1 MSELSPPVA
10 SADAP
15 ASPEAPRRKMPR
27 LRLRLR
33 SVLVLVS
40 LMILMLPLLG
50 LYALRLHETTLL
62 QRTQDDL
69 TIAAAALASSFGTAL
84 AVAENGALGLPAS
97 TTFATPRLDFASAP
111 VKASLPAPQQAAGSA
126 QPAAAAAGRQL
137 ALALAATAGAID
149 GAIRLL
155 DADGVVVATTSDDL
169 GLSLGHLEEVAE
181 ALAGEPVSSLRAVGD
196 EAAGQAQAL
205 VRGARVA
212 VVLAIPVGPPAAPA
226 GVVLLSRQPAN
237 ILDTLHLKRRLLM
250 QGGAVF
256 LAVAV
261 AIALLT
267 ARTLVLPIQR
277 LARAAARVSR
287 GETDRFER
295 YRHYRVYELA
305 DLADS
310 VEAMVSALQRRAAYL
325 RDFAH
330 HLSHEFK
337 TPIAAARGALEL
349 LRDDLQDMQPAEAKR
364 FVANVGTDIDRLEHL
379 TTRLV
384 ALAQADM
391 ARLGDETTD
400 VLAAAREIEAVT
412 VAASAEPAKARI
424 ARSALMA
431 VLGHLADNARQ
442 HGATEVTV
450 AVRAADEMVE
460 VRVRDNGTGVSPGN
474 QSRIFDPFFTTR
486 QADGGS
492 GLGLAICRT
501 LLRNAGGDIELEAEA
516 GGASGAVFKIVLRR
530 A

>member
-1 MSELSPPVA
+1 MSELSPPLA

-69 TIAAAALASSFGTAL
+69 TIAAAALASSFATAL
-84 AVAENGALGLPAS
+84 AVAESGTVGLPAS
-97 TTFATPRLDFASAP
+97 TAFATPRLDFASAP
-111 VKASLPAPQQAAGSA
+111 VKAPLPAPQAAGSA

-137 ALALAATAGAID
+137 ASALAATAGAID

-169 GLSLGHLEEVAE
+169 GLSLGHLDEVAE

-196 EAAGQAQAL
+196 DAAGQAQAL

-237 ILDTLHLKRRLLM
+237 ILDTLHLKRGLLV
-250 QGGAVF
+250 QGGTVF

-349 LRDDLQDMQPAEAKR
+349 LRDDLQDMQPTEAKR
-364 FVANVGTDIDRLEHL
+364 FVTNVGTDIDRLEHL

-400 VLAAAREIEAVT
+400 VLAAAREIKAVT

-424 ARSALMA
+424 ARSALTA
-431 VLGHLADNARQ
+431 VLSHLADNARQ
-442 HGATEVTV
+442 HGATEVTI
-450 AVRAADEMVE
+450 AVQAAGEMVE
-460 VRVRDNGTGVSPGN
+460 VRVRDDGTGVSPGN

>member
-1 MSELSPPVA
+1 
-10 SADAP
+10 
-15 ASPEAPRRKMPR
+15 MPR
-27 LRLRLR
+27 LRLRLH

-40 LMILMLPLLG
+40 LMILMLPLVG

-84 AVAENGALGLPAS
+84 AAALAESGVANMPTSA
-97 TTFATPRLDFASAP
+97 TFTTPRLDFASAVVGSP
-111 VKASLPAPQQAAGSA
+111 LAPARPGAAA
-126 QPAAAAAGRQL
+126 RPTAAAAGGQL
-137 ALALAATAGAID
+137 ASVLATTAAATDA
-149 GAIRLL
+149 AIRLL
-155 DADGVVVATTSDDL
+155 DAGGVVVATTGDDL
-169 GLSLGHLEEVAE
+169 GLSLAHLDEVAR
-181 ALAGEPVSSLRAVGD
+181 ALAGEPASSLRAVAD
-196 EAAGQAQAL
+196 DAAVQAQAL
-205 VRGARVA
+205 VRGARVV
-212 VVLAIPVGPPAAPA
+212 VVLAIPAGQPAAPA

-237 ILDTLHLKRRLLM
+237 ILDTLHLKRGLLA

-267 ARTLVLPIQR
+267 ARTLVLPIRR

-310 VEAMVSALQRRAAYL
+310 VEAMVAALQRRAAYL

-349 LRDDLQDMQPAEAKR
+349 LHDDLQDMKPAEAKR
-364 FVANVGTDIDRLEHL
+364 FVSNVRTDIDRLEHL
-379 TTRLV
+379 TSRLV

-391 ARLGDETTD
+391 ARLGDEATD
-400 VLAAAREIEAVT
+400 VLAVARALETVT
-412 VAASAEPAKARI
+412 VVGDAVPAKARI
-424 ARSALMA
+424 SRSALAA
-431 VLGHLADNARQ
+431 VLANLADNARE
-442 HGATEVTV
+442 HGATQVTV
-450 AVRAADEMVE
+450 AARATEELVE
-460 VRVRDNGTGVSPGN
+460 VRVRDDGRGVSPGN
-474 QSRIFDPFFTTR
+474 QGRIFDPFFTTR
-486 QADGGS
+486 QGDGGS

-501 LLRNAGGDIELEAEA
+501 LLRNAGGDIELEAGA
-516 GGASGAVFKIVLRR
+516 GSAPGATFKIVLRR

>member
-1 MSELSPPVA
+1 MSELSPPLGGT
-10 SADAP
+10 DAP
-15 ASPEAPRRKMPR
+15 ASPEAPARRKVPR

-69 TIAAAALASSFGTAL
+69 TIAAAALASSFATAL
-84 AVAENGALGLPAS
+84 AAAEDGAVGVAAS
-97 TTFATPRLDFASAP
+97 TAFATPRLDFASAP
-111 VKASLPAPQQAAGSA
+111 VKAALPAPRAAGSA

-137 ALALAATAGAID
+137 ASALAATAAAID

-155 DADGVVVATTSDDL
+155 DADGIVVATTSDDL
-169 GLSLGHLEEVAE
+169 GMSLVHLDEVAE

-196 EAAGQAQAL
+196 EAAGQTQAL
-205 VRGARVA
+205 VRGAQVA
-212 VVLAIPVGPPAAPA
+212 VVLAIPIGPPAAPA
-226 GVVLLSRQPAN
+226 GVVLLWRQPAN
-237 ILDTLHLKRRLLM
+237 ILDTLHLKRGLLA
-250 QGGAVF
+250 QGAAVF

-261 AIALLT
+261 AIALLA

-295 YRHYRVYELA
+295 YRHYRVDELA

-364 FVANVGTDIDRLEHL
+364 FVANVATDIDRLEHL

-391 ARLGDETTD
+391 TRLGDETTD
-400 VLAAAREIEAVT
+400 VLAAVGEIEAVT
-412 VAASAEPAKARI
+412 VAANAEPAKAHI
-424 ARSALMA
+424 ARSALRA

-442 HGATEVTV
+442 HGATEVRA
-450 AVRAADEMVE
+450 AVRAAGETVE
-460 VRVRDNGTGVSPGN
+460 IRVRDNGTGISPGN

-501 LLRNAGGDIELEAEA
+501 LLRNAGGDIELEP
-516 GGASGAVFKIVLRR
+516 GANGGAVFKIVLRR